1 MNDDFIRLSE
11 SVMGY
16 MTAQNRGSYTQ
27 KAYQRCFYSL
37 SIYLEEKEVVYSQEE
52 AATWLSS
59 VSTRVSKTDFSL
71 FSAAVNKLNDL
82 YLYGEIRKG
91 HYNPLKTIAGKLCPE
106 YKRIHS
112 QLLEYI
118 SSLAEDTISNHSWQ
132 CASILLR
139 FQNKGIHSVTGISYG
154 ILIDEFNSSADKT
167 YYAKSTH
174 HVSLKLL
181 LQFLFDK
188 ELAPY
193 GFTLFVDAMTLRTGI
208 YWNSMTEEQICSL
221 RSSQNAVGASLD
233 VFLEMRESVY
243 HEHCHEK
250 YSHTTIN
257 GIIRITNLFYL
268 FMDMNQLNYTPIVGE
283 AWLDSMKSSLDS
295 IEYKHFR
302 RVLCLLAQLYR
313 KEPLCLNSYFVFK
326 KTVYKRLPDWCRP
339 EVDYFLNI
347 KSGEGWD
354 TSTINM
360 YKYSI
365 CRFCISIDA
374 MGVKSFKN
382 LSVWNVKQFNL
393 NDLHDTPEGKN
404 AYNSRIRKFLQFLG
418 ENHYSDNEFL
428 FLALPCVSVAREALV
443 ITLTEDEQAALQCIF
458 REEDT
463 TISLRE
469 KAMIQLGLYMGIRQ
483 SDIIGLT
490 IDDIDWDNV
499 NIRIVQDKTDYEITL
514 PMPTSVANALFRY
527 IMKERPETDSRSIF
541 IKKYAPFKQVGRN
554 ACYNA
559 LNHALPERAVP
570 GSGFHVTRKTYAS
583 NLLRN
588 DVPVQHV
595 AEALGHRGLTAVHKY
610 LSLEERQMRLCGLS
624 LHGRALSIEG
634 GLCHV

>member
-1 MNDDFIRLSE
+1 MNEDFNRLSE
-11 SVMGY
+11 SVMDY
-16 MTAQNRGSYTQ
+16 MTAQNRSSYTQ

-37 SIYLEEKEVVYSQEE
+37 RIYLEEKGVVYSQEE
-52 AATWLSS
+52 AAVWLSS
-59 VSTRVSKTDFSL
+59 ESTQVSKTDFSL
-71 FSAAVNKLNDL
+71 FIAAVNKLNDL

-106 YKRIHS
+106 YKLIHS
-112 QLLEYI
+112 QLLAHI
-118 SSLAEDTISNHSWQ
+118 SNLAEDTVSAHSWQ

-139 FQNKGIHSVTGISYG
+139 FQNKGIHSVTEISYG
-154 ILIDEFNSSADKT
+154 ILIDEFNSSAMKT
-167 YYAKSTH
+167 YYAKSAH
-174 HVSLKLL
+174 HANLKLL
-181 LQFLFDK
+181 LQFLYEK
-188 ELAPY
+188 ELVPY
-193 GFTLFVDAMTLRTGI
+193 GFTLFVDAMTLRTGN
-208 YWNSMTEEQICSL
+208 YWNRMSEEQIRKL
-221 RSSQNAVGASLD
+221 RLSQNAAGASMD
-233 VFLEMRESVY
+233 VFLEMREVIY
-243 HEHCHEK
+243 HEHCHEN
-250 YSHTTIN
+250 YSHTIRN

-268 FMDMNQLNYTPIVGE
+268 FMDMNLLNYSPAVGE
-283 AWLDSMKSSLDS
+283 AWLDSMKPSLDG

-302 RVLCLLAQLYR
+302 RILCLLAQLYR
-313 KEPLCLNSYFVFK
+313 KEPLRLNSYFVFRE
-326 KTVYKRLPDWCRP
+326 TAYKRLPDWCRP
-339 EVDYFLNI
+339 EVEYFL
-347 KSGEGWD
+347 KLKTDEGWD
-354 TSTINM
+354 ASTINM
-360 YKYSI
+360 YKHSI

-374 MGVKSFKN
+374 MGVKSFKTM
-382 LSVWNVKQFNL
+382 SVWDVKQFNL

-428 FLALPCVSVAREALV
+428 FLALPCVSVSREALV

-499 NIRIVQDKTDYEITL
+499 TIRIVQDKTDYEIIL
-514 PMPTSVANALFRY
+514 PMPTFVANALFRY
-527 IMKERPETDSRSIF
+527 IMKERPDTDSHSIF
-541 IKKYAPFKQVGRN
+541 IKKYAPFKQVGNN
-554 ACYNA
+554 ACYHA
-559 LNHALPERAVP
+559 LKHALPERAVP

-588 DVPVQHV
+588 DVSVQHV
-595 AEALGHRGLTAVHKY
+595 AEALGHRGIAAVHKY

-624 LHGRALSIEG
+624 LHDRALSIEG